1 MSDSR
6 TMKLVF
12 VDTETTGLD
21 RQADE
26 VIELAALRVDWP
38 SWTTEAVF
46 YQRFR
51 PTRPVSPEAA
61 AVNGYTEDAWRGNPD
76 VDSPNARRAIMHFVN
91 FCGGAR
97 WVGSMPQFDYDF
109 IERARRTLSVRPWA
123 LASRRLIDVG
133 SLGAPLLFA
142 GYGEKGGLDELCAV
156 LGVSLDVPPSS
167 LVSLAA
173 KGRVGAHTAMGDAL
187 RTRDVF
193 RKLMSAFTASPA
205 LAPLFPLFA
214 KEAAR
219 EPIAP

>member
-1 MSDSR
+1 MSSER
-6 TMKLVF
+6 SLKLVF

-26 VIELAALRVDWP
+26 IIELAALRVDWP
-38 SWTTEAVF
+38 SWTTESVY

-51 PTRPVSPEAA
+51 PTREVSPEAA
-61 AVNGYTEDAWRGNPD
+61 AVNGYTEEAWEDAHTFATGAVIDRIVGFTD
-76 VDSPNARRAIMHFVN
+76 
-91 FCGGAR
+91 GAR
-97 WVGSMPQFDYDF
+97 WVGSMPQFDFDF
-109 IERARRTLSVRPWA
+109 LDRARRVYGSRPWA
-123 LASRRLIDVG
+123 LASRRLLDVG

-142 GYGEKGGLDELCAV
+142 GYGEKGGLDELCTV
-156 LGVSLDVPPSS
+156 IGVSLDVPPSS

-173 KGRVGAHTAMGDAL
+173 KGRTGPHTAMGDAL

-193 RKLMSAFTASPA
+193 RRLMAAFTASPA

-214 KEAAR
+214 KGTAR

>member
-1 MSDSR
+1 V
-6 TMKLVF
+6 KLVF

-26 VIELAALRVDWP
+26 IIELAALRVDWP

-51 PTRPVSPEAA
+51 PEREVSPEAA
-61 AVNGYTEDAWRGNPD
+61 AANGYTEEAWRGSPD
-76 VDSPNARRAIMHFVN
+76 VDSPNAYAKIAAFVE
-91 FCGGAR
+91 FTDGAR

-109 IERARRTLSVRPWA
+109 LERARARGLVRPWA

-133 SLGAPLLFA
+133 SLGTPLLFA
-142 GYGEKGGLDELCAV
+142 GYGEKGGLDELCTV
-156 LGVSLDVPPSS
+156 LDVSLDVPPSS

-214 KEAAR
+214 KGTAR